1 MRRCFPSA
9 STGHGNSR
17 RILFQL
23 SKTAAVATGL
33 ALPEMRVAAE
43 SRGSA
48 TFDHGAWDVKI
59 EALVVLL
66 RERFIDTVSSLD
78 YFANLSLSM

>member
-1 MRRCFPSA
+1 
-9 STGHGNSR
+9 
-17 RILFQL
+17 
-23 SKTAAVATGL
+23 
-33 ALPEMRVAAE
+33 MRVAAE

-66 RERFIDTVSSLD
+66 RERFIDTVSSLE